1 MNIYVCLMSV
11 SPMQNMYTVLLS
23 ADWRKRDPGG
33 PTSEAAL
40 KFQDLQRRT
49 AKPAKKLR
57 LSINGGGCIEMFDS
71 VILFPIHFHM
81 YIYICIYSC
90 YPSFFHLFFVIS
102 DDAADCSSNMQGMV
116 YSGYNLGTIR
126 VVSHCSQAAKQL
138 RPGPGLL
145 EEQLSAL
152 RFLDLHGRPI
162 GS

>member
-1 MNIYVCLMSV
+1 MSV

-81 YIYICIYSC
+81 YIYIYMPIFMLPIFF
-90 YPSFFHLFFVIS
+90 PSIFRHFRR
-102 DDAADCSSNMQGMV
+102 CSGLQQQYAGICREW
-116 YSGYNLGTIR
+116 YTLGTIR
-126 VVSHCSQAAKQL
+126 VVFALFTSSQAAKQL

>member
-1 MNIYVCLMSV
+1 
-11 SPMQNMYTVLLS
+11 
-23 ADWRKRDPGG
+23 
-33 PTSEAAL
+33 
-40 KFQDLQRRT
+40 
-49 AKPAKKLR
+49 
-57 LSINGGGCIEMFDS
+57 MFDS

-81 YIYICIYSC
+81 YIYIYIYI
-90 YPSFFHLFFVIS
+90 YIYAYIHVTHLFSIYFSSFQTMQRI
-102 DDAADCSSNMQGMV
+102 AAAICRDMQGMV

-126 VVSHCSQAAKQL
+126 VVFALFTSSQAAKQL